1 MAEDEVLLLNKTL
14 YGLFQAARVW
24 LRTLIRFLVTHCGF
38 IQSRADPCLLV
49 KLDENRKLVVV
60 LIIYVDDCLIVG
72 KLHDVAFAIS
82 QIKRRFNIK
91 ELGSLKEYVGASFRR
106 TTNGFEIRQQQLVES
121 MKKQF
126 DIKAGGSW
134 ATPAAP
140 GQVLLAGKEKD
151 LLGTQQVQEYRSGVG
166 KLLYLVKLTRP
177 DLASAVRELSKFMD
191 GATMEHY
198 LAMKRVLEFAV
209 ATAGSYLQL
218 QPSPE
223 QRGELVA
230 YSDSN
235 YASDKG
241 NRKSVSGMAIY
252 YCGTLIGWR
261 SKAQQCTTLS
271 STEAEYVACS
281 QAATELE
288 FVRQILE
295 SMGVNVQLPMT
306 VYVDNTGAIELAR
319 NWSTSGRTKH
329 IDVRFHYLRKLVEQG
344 MMELKFVRSENN
356 TADIFT
362 KNLPTNLF
370 QQHVSS
376 LGVELDPQ

>member
-1 MAEDEVLLLNKTL
+1 M
-14 YGLFQAARVW
+14 
-24 LRTLIRFLVTHCGF
+24 
-38 IQSRADPCLLV
+38 
-49 KLDENRKLVVV
+49 VVV
-60 LIIYVDDCLIVG
+60 LIIYLDDCLIVG

-106 TTNGFEIRQQQLVES
+106 TTTGFEIRQQQLVES

-126 DIKAGGSW
+126 DVKGGSW

-140 GQVLLAGKEKD
+140 GQVLLAGEEKE
-151 LLGTQQVQEYRSGVG
+151 LLGTQQVQEYRSGMG

-177 DLASAVRELSKFMD
+177 DLVLAVRELSKFMD

-218 QPSPE
+218 QPSTE

-295 SMGVNVQLPMT
+295 SMGVNIQLPMT
-306 VYVDNTGAIELAR
+306 VFVDNTGAIELAQ
-319 NWSTSGRTKH
+319 NWSTSGRMKH
-329 IDVRFHYLRKLVEQG
+329 IDV
-344 MMELKFVRSENN
+344 
-356 TADIFT
+356 
-362 KNLPTNLF
+362 
-370 QQHVSS
+370 
-376 LGVELDPQ
+376 

>member
-1 MAEDEVLLLNKTL
+1 M
-14 YGLFQAARVW
+14 
-24 LRTLIRFLVTHCGF
+24 
-38 IQSRADPCLLV
+38 
-49 KLDENRKLVVV
+49 
-60 LIIYVDDCLIVG
+60 
-72 KLHDVAFAIS
+72 
-82 QIKRRFNIK
+82 
-91 ELGSLKEYVGASFRR
+91 
-106 TTNGFEIRQQQLVES
+106 
-121 MKKQF
+121 
-126 DIKAGGSW
+126 
-134 ATPAAP
+134 
-140 GQVLLAGKEKD
+140 LLAGEEKE
-151 LLGTQQVQEYRSGVG
+151 LLGTQQVQEYRSGMG

-177 DLASAVRELSKFMD
+177 DLVLAVRELSKFMD

-218 QPSPE
+218 QPSTE

-295 SMGVNVQLPMT
+295 SMGVNIQLPMT
-306 VYVDNTGAIELAR
+306 VFVDNTGAIELAQ
-319 NWSTSGRTKH
+319 NWSTSGRMKH
-329 IDVRFHYLRKLVEQG
+329 IDV
-344 MMELKFVRSENN
+344 
-356 TADIFT
+356 
-362 KNLPTNLF
+362 
-370 QQHVSS
+370 
-376 LGVELDPQ
+376 

>member
-1 MAEDEVLLLNKTL
+1 M
-14 YGLFQAARVW
+14 
-24 LRTLIRFLVTHCGF
+24 
-38 IQSRADPCLLV
+38 
-49 KLDENRKLVVV
+49 
-60 LIIYVDDCLIVG
+60 
-72 KLHDVAFAIS
+72 
-82 QIKRRFNIK
+82 
-91 ELGSLKEYVGASFRR
+91 
-106 TTNGFEIRQQQLVES
+106 TNGFEIRQQQLVES
-121 MKKQF
+121 MRKQF
-126 DIKAGGSW
+126 DIKTGGSW

-140 GQVLLAGKEKD
+140 GQVLLAGEERE

-209 ATAGSYLQL
+209 ATAGSYLRL
-218 QPSPE
+218 QPSTE